1 MGRWEQFE
9 IWLCANEK
17 WHLAASFADIEL
29 AKAIAGNYTSN
40 MRLIHCT
47 YDGNRRIEEDVLM
60 DLGATR
66 RSA

>member
-1 MGRWEQFE
+1 MGRWEQYE
-9 IWLCANEK
+9 IWLCANDK

-40 MRLIHCT
+40 MRLVHAT
-47 YDGNRRIEEDVLM
+47 YEGSRCEQQDVLM

-66 RSA
+66 KSA